1 VRISL
6 LFFGGRAD
14 SQDRVDPIR
23 SLADQGKDQVNE
35 RAAAILAPV
44 ALTRRPGAREG
55 AGAGPAG
62 MGDVAF
68 SRRRLISYGTR

>member
-1 VRISL
+1 M
-6 LFFGGRAD
+6 
-14 SQDRVDPIR
+14 DPIR

-62 MGDVAF
+62 MGEVAF
-68 SRRRLISYGTR
+68 SRRRLISYGDALTHPGAADDLGLE